1 MVESLA
7 TLGEMAEGWSEMNSR
22 RFRKNR
28 DEEIDIMADRL
39 YNEIMHMRS
48 ADAIDVIYRTLLQ
61 AYRLEIPLQNEEVD
75 EIIEELVREKLRLIG
90 WI

>member
-1 MVESLA
+1 
-7 TLGEMAEGWSEMNSR
+7 MNSR

-28 DEEIDIMADRL
+28 DEEIAIMADGL

-48 ADAIDVIYRTLLQ
+48 ADATDVIYRTLLQ

-75 EIIEELVREKLRLIG
+75 EIIGELVREKLRLIG
-90 WI
+90 LI